1 MGIFDG
7 LDVASAEDNPFDVVD
22 GTYHCFV
29 QNVKVGPTAKGD
41 KSGMTLVY
49 QIDEADSP
57 MNGRQI
63 TEWQEIPGE
72 NTANAARTL
81 SFLKSRLKSLGVP
94 ESRMNSIETDDLMNV
109 ECVVSVAKRGEYT
122 NVTRVSLPSGT
133 TANAAAGSTRNLAA
147 GGLTFG

>member
-22 GTYHCFV
+22 GTYKCFV

-41 KSGMTLVY
+41 KKGMTIVY
-49 QIDEADSP
+49 QIDDPDSP
-57 MNGRQI
+57 MNSRQI

-72 NTANAARTL
+72 NTQNKERTL
-81 SFLKSRLKSLGVP
+81 SFLKARLKSLGVP
-94 ESRMNSIETDDLMNV
+94 ESRMNDIETDDLMNV

-122 NVTRVSLPSGT
+122 NVTRVSLPNQASAGAAQSSG
-133 TANAAAGSTRNLAA
+133 GIS
-147 GGLTFG
+147 FG